1 MASLPTGFGC
11 YHGVMNAP
19 DWIPPTLLGAAL
31 RRSLAAG
38 ENLFLRKDRPVGLY
52 LLESGEIRLTRSDP
66 EGREMI
72 LFRAQPGDT
81 FAEASLFSET
91 YHCDAAASAPSVVLL
106 LPKAA
111 ILEAFASEPD
121 IAQAFMATLARQV
134 MALRTRLENRN
145 LRTARERVL
154 HHLGLRAGDHDRV
167 VRLNGDLKT
176 MAAELGLTHESLY
189 RTLASLEADGA
200 IRRTKEEIRLS
211 ASPV

>member
-1 MASLPTGFGC
+1 
-11 YHGVMNAP
+11 MNAP
-19 DWIPPTLLGAAL
+19 DWIPPALLGAAL

-38 ENLFLRKDRPVGLY
+38 EKLFLRKDRPFGLY

-111 ILEAFASEPD
+111 ILEVLASEPE

-134 MALRTRLENRN
+134 MALRIRLENRN
-145 LRTARERVL
+145 L
-154 HHLGLRAGDHDRV
+154 GLRASDHGRV
-167 VRLNGDLKT
+167 VRFNGNLKT
-176 MAAELGLTHESLY
+176 VAAELGLTHESLY
-189 RTLASLEADGA
+189 RTLALRKAEGT
-200 IRRTKEEIRLS
+200 IRRAFEWLLAWHGQTKAER
-211 ASPV
+211 P